1 MKLNYKKTF
10 LVGLAFM
17 SISMFWQMYDFV
29 IPLILLNKFGIRV
42 DIANSIM
49 ALDNILGL
57 FMLPLFGVLSDK
69 VSTKIGRR
77 MPFILAGTAVAA
89 IFTVVLPIAA
99 NSNNLV
105 LFMIALGL
113 VLLAM
118 ATYRSPAVALM
129 PDVTAKP
136 VRSQGNAVIN
146 LMGTLGGTIVLA
158 LKMFIKPGEGLD
170 YTTFFV
176 TVASLMVISV
186 IVLFVTVR
194 ENKYRKEMEDINYGD
209 SLIEEPS
216 AEITEPKSDKLPKDV
231 MRSMILLLASI
242 FLWVFGYNA
251 VTTAFSQYI
260 VNYFGLAEG
269 LAAGF
274 LMVATI
280 SGVITFIPI
289 AYLTAKV
296 GRRKTILG
304 ALILGMGF
312 FAIAAFIKDFS
323 FYANFL
329 FAGVGI
335 VAGTITVNTLPMVLE
350 MSKGATIGKFTG
362 YYYTCTMSAQ
372 ILTPI
377 IIGRLFFKIGYQV
390 LFPYAVAFLVLS
402 FIAMLFVKHG
412 DSKPVVKKKKLETF
426 DVED

>member
-1 MKLNYKKTF
+1 MKLNYKRTF

-29 IPLILLNKFGIRV
+29 IPLILLNKFGMRV

-77 MPFILAGTAVAA
+77 MPFILVGTAVAA

-105 LFMIALGL
+105 LFMISLGL
-113 VLLAM
+113 VLVAM

-170 YTTFFV
+170 YTAFFV
-176 TVASLMVISV
+176 TVASLMVIC
-186 IVLFVTVR
+186 VLILSITVN

-216 AEITEPKSDKLPKDV
+216 VEVTESKTEKLPKDV
-231 MRSMILLLASI
+231 MKSMIFLLASI
-242 FLWVFGYNA
+242 FFWVFGYNA

-260 VNYFGLAEG
+260 VNYFNLAEG

-280 SGVITFIPI
+280 SGVLTFIPI
-289 AYLTAKV
+289 AYLTAKI

-304 ALILGMGF
+304 ALTLGMIF
-312 FAIAAFIKDFS
+312 FATAAFITDFS

-350 MSKGATIGKFTG
+350 MSKGSTIGKFTG
-362 YYYTCTMSAQ
+362 YYYACTMSAQ

-377 IIGRLFFKIGYQV
+377 IIGRLFYLIGYQV
-390 LFPYAVAFLVLS
+390 LFPYAVAFLVIS
-402 FIAMLFVKHG
+402 FVAMLFVKHG
-412 DSKPVVKKKKLETF
+412 DSKPIVKKKKLETF

>member
-113 VLLAM
+113 VLIAM

-194 ENKYRKEMEDINYGD
+194 EN
-209 SLIEEPS
+209 
-216 AEITEPKSDKLPKDV
+216 
-231 MRSMILLLASI
+231 
-242 FLWVFGYNA
+242 
-251 VTTAFSQYI
+251 
-260 VNYFGLAEG
+260 
-269 LAAGF
+269 
-274 LMVATI
+274 
-280 SGVITFIPI
+280 
-289 AYLTAKV
+289 
-296 GRRKTILG
+296 
-304 ALILGMGF
+304 
-312 FAIAAFIKDFS
+312 
-323 FYANFL
+323 
-329 FAGVGI
+329 
-335 VAGTITVNTLPMVLE
+335 
-350 MSKGATIGKFTG
+350 
-362 YYYTCTMSAQ
+362 
-372 ILTPI
+372 
-377 IIGRLFFKIGYQV
+377 
-390 LFPYAVAFLVLS
+390 
-402 FIAMLFVKHG
+402 
-412 DSKPVVKKKKLETF
+412 
-426 DVED
+426 